1 MDTQYIPKDILDN
14 PNIDMSDTDRI
25 KELNDLFCK
34 IHETDSSIVDTKDY
48 KTLIKEINGRYNAE
62 MLVKNKKTIN
72 KELQEEL
79 RLAKEELQNLKD
91 NINQ

>member
-1 MDTQYIPKDILDN
+1 MDSQYIPKEILDN

-25 KELNDLFCK
+25 KELNDLFCE
-34 IHETDSSIVDTKDY
+34 IHETDSSIVNTKDY
-48 KTLIKEINGRYNAE
+48 KTLIKEINGRYDAE
-62 MLVKNKKTIN
+62 MLVKNN
-72 KELQEEL
+72 KAVHKIVKNEL